1 MVGDLDAQARG
12 FSTEHFE
19 REMSSDQFKAAEKS
33 LVKAVDGYAKM
44 YGPKQPTTL
53 PTIGTSETIRSRIKE
68 YDEQE
73 QHHLK
78 ATTEAR
84 AQPEKQVDA

>member
-1 MVGDLDAQARG
+1 
-12 FSTEHFE
+12 
-19 REMSSDQFKAAEKS
+19 
-33 LVKAVDGYAKM
+33 M

-53 PTIGTSETIRSRIKE
+53 PMIGTSETTRSRIKE

-84 AQPEKQVDA
+84 TQPEKQVDA